1 MEVKVSTPM
10 DSFLAATFNLT
21 LKPEF
26 IISIIFQ
33 ACYSFDAGPN
43 ACIFLPAENVPLV
56 AGLVQH
62 FFPPKENE
70 EDFFRGSKIDIQTP
84 DQVSLHQMYC
94 FLYSTLI

>member
-1 MEVKVSTPM
+1 MGTLM
-10 DSFLAATFNLT
+10 NSFLATTFNFF
-21 LKPEF
+21 LKTEF

-56 AGLVQH
+56 AGLVKH

-84 DQVSLHQMYC
+84 DQVNLHQMSC
-94 FLYSTLI
+94 LLFLYSTLI